1 MFPLFV
7 SGAYVGVA
15 GVAIFAG
22 VFRDSIECETI
33 PSVPMNPTGYGG
45 EKTTAIMREERNIQY
60 IATANMGSVLIA
72 VSPPGDHETTQG
84 QH

>member
-1 MFPLFV
+1 M

-33 PSVPMNPTGYGG
+33 PSVPMNPTGYGA
-45 EKTTAIMREERNIQY
+45 TAIMREERNIQY